1 MADYTNQYL
10 TFVALGNGTI
20 SCMPTNNNTIYCSN
34 NNGVSWISIAVETE
48 IQVNEGDRIL
58 WKCNMRSGSGVLMYS
73 ICHFSSSSNF
83 YAEGNAMSL
92 VYGDNFIGKTSQD
105 ITNGRVFSYM
115 FNECTRLTSAEN
127 LILPMTTLTEECY
140 GGMFNGC
147 TSLTTAPELP
157 ATTLATHCYSDM
169 FNGCTSLTTAPS
181 VLPATT
187 LAYGCYYAM
196 FNGCTSLITAPE
208 ILATSYSSYSGGDC
222 NFMFS
227 GCTSLN
233 YVKCCSL
240 SESLY
245 NTYLWLGGVSSA
257 GTLVSNGGWSKGNP
271 AGVPTKSWSIERC
284 DMLYRWVKTDDTICV
299 ESGTTAIYRWINLDP
314 STDYYCSGTTKYYKQ
329 KKQQSTD
336 SGQTWYDV
344 IPYEYQMGGVYQTG
358 STDCCGGTQ
367 YRSISGTPYCNGYD
381 KYVTVSYQKS
391 EDCGT
396 SWTTT
401 STTTVLVAR
410 NSTDCGY
417 IPPSPTPSSSTCIYS
432 YDKLDKVLYLISGN
446 DARRIHI
453 DDGEAYIDGYSG
465 TPIILSGYS
474 INFTEESSID
484 ERYKFQKQV
493 TFQVHGWADK
503 SIFQDKYYII
513 IQSKDGTKWL
523 VNVDFPSVI
532 TYDFRLNANEYQTTF
547 TASTLSNHPTLKLVT
562 DLPQG
567 EYVCKQ
573 LSISGV
579 KSLQII
585 EKEVAKLD
593 KEEEGLYIDEGYRF
607 LDVDFIGNSCSLEE
621 QFDGKKSTT
630 TIGFNV
636 GFNDYK
642 SSWHYNLLE
651 FQNNRYRAIIKP
663 KDNDY
668 TFYCGFNF
676 GLEPSY
682 VVTAT
687 TTNEASDMV
696 TVTLKEVSMEGIT
709 AASAYTEEQS
719 SDKKWRYTQY
729 YNGGIDASQCVGNGT
744 ARYLLM
750 EETDSFGHA
759 TGRYKAYSGTSSM
772 FPSLNIIGEFTE
784 DKTFFNPQCQ
794 DDGCKVLED
803 FPSSM
808 SFSESGCSS
817 FTFSS
822 ACDWRIMNKPSW
834 LTITPSSGRGMTSSI
849 VNICCTENPPSS
861 GKTSTF
867 GIAFGN
873 SIVAIRSYQVT
884 LAGEQGLVYP
894 NPQYIN
900 CLKQNVN
907 FATNGCV
914 ELIAQPPQGVT
925 VEFKGGQMV
934 VNVPSNES
942 TAETKTY
949 RLGVRGCKSDNY
961 LNVDI
966 IQDKTYERWID
977 TQEIICESGDS
988 YVKQQRLTG
997 TSVDD
1002 TNTRTKEYRKGA
1014 FIQHGDGRCGAVTR
1028 WVWDGNYICDQ
1039 GDKHK
1044 YEEEEVYSGGT
1055 WVKNGYTRVGEMVE
1069 SASSWCEQ
1077 EVQYRWVLTDMWNC
1091 EECGMWERTISSD
1104 TFCDDG
1110 NLCYN
1115 IEEQLSDDCGERW
1128 ITTAMTKVVVESGA
1142 SQCENPTYDTEYLAM
1157 TLENDGEFRWIGT
1170 EASSINNTVIK
1181 YSIDNGVT
1189 WEELHANEETD
1200 TIPANTVVLWKAN
1213 FTPIQVYPYGIGHFS
1228 ASTNFNVSGNPMSL
1242 LWGDDFIHHNNL
1254 SGMTWAFCDLFYD
1267 CYTLKDASH
1276 LKLISSTL
1284 VDSCYREM
1292 FANCRTL
1299 SGAPTLSATTLA
1311 PNCYANMFVNCRSL
1325 ENAPALPATTLANNC
1340 YRSMFAECWSL
1351 QTAPTLPSTTM
1362 QPYCYYLMF
1371 SGSGLRTAPQLPAS
1385 TLAPYCYF
1393 GMFNHTKIMAL
1404 PTLSA
1409 TTLADGCYA
1418 SMFASCTGLTAIE
1431 TNALPATTLAYACYR
1446 QMFQYCI
1453 NLEEVGNLP
1462 ATTLAEYCYA
1472 NMFEGCEMLTAFPL
1486 LAATTVPSYAYNQ
1499 MFKNCESLN
1508 NVGCLA
1514 TTFQGFGNTDSWL
1527 EGVAEEGTFVKA
1539 ADMNYWEDGDSG
1551 IPINWTVED
1560 Y

>member
-759 TGRYKAYSGTSSM
+759 TGRYKAYSGTSM